1 MPDEYCTE
9 VAPKKPTEWEKNYPP
24 DRVYTKT
31 GGQTKDLHWQT
42 LCTDMYQHT
51 DWTPAFSL
59 ASTHQSSL
67 ELISNEN
74 VDSIG
79 VIESSAVWY
88 IARTKPTCQA
98 YLRVQ
103 IFCHNLFA
111 FCFSMSLIGTQTFEL
126 PEFLLQLINYQH
138 NESRFY
144 YLELPQIST
153 LQHPLQYVKST
164 VSCISRFTK
173 VLGLSSYN

>member
-1 MPDEYCTE
+1 
-9 VAPKKPTEWEKNYPP
+9 
-24 DRVYTKT
+24 
-31 GGQTKDLHWQT
+31 
-42 LCTDMYQHT
+42 
-51 DWTPAFSL
+51 
-59 ASTHQSSL
+59 
-67 ELISNEN
+67 
-74 VDSIG
+74 
-79 VIESSAVWY
+79 
-88 IARTKPTCQA
+88 
-98 YLRVQ
+98 
-103 IFCHNLFA
+103 
-111 FCFSMSLIGTQTFEL
+111 MSLIGTQTFEL